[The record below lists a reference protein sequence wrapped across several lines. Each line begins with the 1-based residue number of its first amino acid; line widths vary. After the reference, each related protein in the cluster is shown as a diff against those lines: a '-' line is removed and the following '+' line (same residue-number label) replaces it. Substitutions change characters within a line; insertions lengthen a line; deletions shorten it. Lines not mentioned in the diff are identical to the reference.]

1 MSKLFVLFLYT
12 IYIRCKWFD
21 RITSYGYLSVA
32 CTIGVTP
39 ILCVGRQDADYELYV
54 LLVFISVCCYDR
66 NDSIYSLFTNVMNF
80 FCICVES

>member
-12 IYIRCKWFD
+12 IYIRCKIYD
-21 RITSYGYLSVA
+21 EITPYGYLLVA
-32 CTIGVTP
+32 CVIEFTP

-66 NDSIYSLFTNVMNF
+66 NDSIYSLFTNVVNF